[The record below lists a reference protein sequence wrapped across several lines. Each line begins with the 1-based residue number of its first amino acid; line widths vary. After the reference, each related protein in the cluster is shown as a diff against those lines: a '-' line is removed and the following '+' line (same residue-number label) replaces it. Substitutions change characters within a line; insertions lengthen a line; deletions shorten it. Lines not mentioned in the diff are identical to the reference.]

1 MVRVDAQV
9 LDRVTTRDQRATKD
23 DFVLRQ
29 NGKVQEIR
37 NFSKEDMPADVLL
50 LLDVSGSMRPHVERI
65 AFASQEAMHV
75 LGPDDRVAIMVF
87 DRSTRV
93 RLPFRRAGD
102 EIYNELQRLL
112 RQETFDGGTDI
123 TRAMF
128 DAASY
133 IARNGRRD
141 ARRAIV
147 ILTDDET
154 ERGND
159 VQGVERALDNSGTVL
174 SLLLA
179 PDAMGT
185 GRAGG
190 GMGYPAGTRA
200 GVVTPAAATPEAVVA
215 AADGADLADHSRSP
229 GRRLPGGGYPTGGGG
244 RYPGGGGG
252 NYPAAGERSTA
263 GRILRGHPR
272 SPRRRAA
279 TRCRWTMPRRSRA
292 RWHASGSAMR
302 CTSICPP
309 TQRPLARCRWN
320 SLRMPGAD
328 TRTRKFVTGGST

>member
-1 MVRVDAQV
+1 MTRANPLLLFVALSGGLLAADEPVVFKSDVAMVRVDAQV
-9 LDRVTTRDQRATKD
+9 LDHSQRAISGLTKD

-37 NFSKEDMPADVLL
+37 NFSKEDMPVDVLL

-141 ARRAIV
+141 AR
-147 ILTDDET
+147 
-154 ERGND
+154 
-159 VQGVERALDNSGTVL
+159 
-174 SLLLA
+174 
-179 PDAMGT
+179 
-185 GRAGG
+185 
-190 GMGYPAGTRA
+190 
-200 GVVTPAAATPEAVVA
+200 
-215 AADGADLADHSRSP
+215 
-229 GRRLPGGGYPTGGGG
+229 
-244 RYPGGGGG
+244 
-252 NYPAAGERSTA
+252 
-263 GRILRGHPR
+263 
-272 SPRRRAA
+272 
-279 TRCRWTMPRRSRA
+279 
-292 RWHASGSAMR
+292 
-302 CTSICPP
+302 
-309 TQRPLARCRWN
+309 
-320 SLRMPGAD
+320 
-328 TRTRKFVTGGST
+328 